1 MAEICSDAL
10 FIPQGI
16 TSSLGSIA
24 GFSSMTIRASPEIM
38 EAKAADVLSAA
49 AQIRREFEELFRAM
63 GRTAGYWNGEAAELH
78 RRRYADMKPE
88 MENMLKCLEEHAG
101 NLQEI
106 AAIYTAAQA
115 KVTVMAQALPV
126 DAIE

>member
-24 GFSSMTIRASPEIM
+24 GFSSMTIKASPEIM

-88 MENMLKCLEEHAG
+88 M
-101 NLQEI
+101 
-106 AAIYTAAQA
+106 
-115 KVTVMAQALPV
+115 VTCSSAWKNTPV
-126 DAIE
+126 TCRRSPLSIRQRRRKSR

>member
-24 GFSSMTIRASPEIM
+24 GFSSMTIKASPEIM

-63 GRTAGYWNGEAAELH
+63 GRTGMARQRSCTGE
-78 RRRYADMKPE
+78 DT
-88 MENMLKCLEEHAG
+88 
-101 NLQEI
+101 Q
-106 AAIYTAAQA
+106 T
-115 KVTVMAQALPV
+115 
-126 DAIE
+126 

>member
-24 GFSSMTIRASPEIM
+24 GFSSMTIKASPEIM

-63 GRTAGYWNGEAAELH
+63 GRTAGYWNGEAAEAASEKICRH
-78 RRRYADMKPE
+78 EAPNGK
-88 MENMLKCLEEHAG
+88 HAQVLG
-101 NLQEI
+101 RTRQ
-106 AAIYTAAQA
+106 
-115 KVTVMAQALPV
+115 
-126 DAIE
+126 